1 MDLPEEAKQ
10 APSAPVWNQSFPS
23 PYGVSNSNANYQ
35 ASDEDWQIAT
45 TIVTEERVRW
55 AVAYSAPFKS
65 PGIDGIYPV
74 LLQKGID
81 IIIGR
86 LIKLL
91 RASIALWYIP
101 TQWRTA
107 RVVFVPKPGC
117 NDYTQLKL
125 FWHISLMSF
134 LLKTTETLIDRH
146 IRDGTLV
153 RYPLHANQHAHL
165 RPASPLTQ
173 LCII

>member
-1 MDLPEEAKQ
+1 MRYTNPRLLYFTLLTSHISNTEEILRYLLHTH
-10 APSAPVWNQSFPS
+10 FPGNT

-107 RVVFVPKPGC
+107 RVVFVHKPGC
-117 NDYTQLKL
+117 NDYTQPKL
-125 FWHISLMSF
+125 FRPISLMSF
-134 LLKTTETLIDRH
+134 LLKTTERLIDRH

-153 RYPLHANQHAHL
+153 RYTLHAN
-165 RPASPLTQ
+165 
-173 LCII
+173 

>member
-1 MDLPEEAKQ
+1 LDTHFL
-10 APSAPVWNQSFPS
+10 VNT

-35 ASDEDWQIAT
+35 ASDEDWQIAS

-55 AVAYSAPFKS
+55 VVAYFAPFES

-74 LLQKGID
+74 LLY

-91 RASIALWYIP
+91 RASTELGYIP
-101 TQWRTA
+101 IQWRTA
-107 RVVFVPKPGC
+107 MVVFVPKPGR
-117 NDYTQLKL
+117 NDYIQPKS
-125 FWHISLMSF
+125 FRRISLMSF
-134 LLKTTETLIDRH
+134 LLKTTKRLIDRH

-153 RYPLHANQHAHL
+153 RYPLHAN
-165 RPASPLTQ
+165 
-173 LCII
+173 